1 MRALL
6 KGWWITLVVVVVG
19 VATATP
25 ASALPPSNDTEG
37 TAVVVDAVP
46 FTHSVDTT
54 EAVPGGPGF
63 CSNGASAFY
72 RFTPSEDVRI
82 QVDLLGSDYDTTL
95 GVYTRD
101 GEGQVEPLACND
113 DRLGSTAGVRLRAV
127 AGTTYYFMVG
137 RCCGQGRSGGGSLTF
152 TVSEVV
158 TVPLEATVDV
168 GDPGTVDAGTGI
180 ATLSVTVTCNKR
192 SFIYSEGTLR
202 QLRGEL
208 FVARGYLGI
217 SGFCAPD
224 APLELSVEVDTD
236 TSVVFGAGPATA
248 RRGYVEGYAG
258 WRDGFSEY
266 EDVTVAISLV

>member
-1 MRALL
+1 MRTLL
-6 KGWWITLVVVVVG
+6 KCWWITVVIAVVG
-19 VATATP
+19 AATAAP
-25 ASALPPSNDTEG
+25 ASALAPSNDTEG

-63 CSNGASAFY
+63 CSNSASAFY

-95 GVYTRD
+95 GVYMRD
-101 GEGQVEPLACND
+101 AEGHVEPIACND
-113 DRLGSTAGVRLRAV
+113 DRLGYAAGVRLRAE
-127 AGTTYYFMVG
+127 AATTYYFMVG
-137 RCCGQGRSGGGSLTF
+137 RCCGQGRSGGSLTF

-158 TVPLEATVDV
+158 TEPLEMTVDIGDSGTVDV
-168 GDPGTVDAGTGI
+168 GTGI

-202 QLRGEL
+202 QLRDEL
-208 FVARGYLGI
+208 FVARGYLWV
-217 SGFCAPD
+217 SGFCAPE

-258 WRDGFSEY
+258 WRDWISDY
-266 EDVTVAISLV
+266 EDVTVDISLV

>member
-6 KGWWITLVVVVVG
+6 KGWWITLVVAVVG
-19 VATATP
+19 VATAAP

-101 GEGQVEPLACND
+101 GEGQVEPLTCND
-113 DRLGSTAGVRLRAV
+113 DRLGVAAGVRLRAV
-127 AGTTYYFMVG
+127 SGTTYYFMVG
-137 RCCGQGRSGGGSLTF
+137 R
-152 TVSEVV
+152 
-158 TVPLEATVDV
+158 
-168 GDPGTVDAGTGI
+168 
-180 ATLSVTVTCNKR
+180 
-192 SFIYSEGTLR
+192 
-202 QLRGEL
+202 
-208 FVARGYLGI
+208 
-217 SGFCAPD
+217 
-224 APLELSVEVDTD
+224 
-236 TSVVFGAGPATA
+236 
-248 RRGYVEGYAG
+248 
-258 WRDGFSEY
+258 
-266 EDVTVAISLV
+266 